1 MNARLRTPHE
11 VNWGWMAKF
20 DHEFIGR
27 EAIEAEANSPQRKT
41 VVLKWNKED
50 VLDVFASQ
58 FEQGEEYKHF
68 EFPTTP
74 QAPAGGHA
82 DLVTKDGKPVGVSSL
97 AVYSYY
103 YREMI
108 SHTTL
113 DLDQTQIGTE
123 VVVHWGDHGSRIKE
137 IRATVERFP
146 YLDLPTNKDIDISAI
161 PAGQPVE

>member
-1 MNARLRTPHE
+1 M
-11 VNWGWMAKF
+11 
-20 DHEFIGR
+20 
-27 EAIEAEANSPQRKT
+27 
-41 VVLKWNKED
+41 VLKWNKED
-50 VLDVFASQ
+50 ILDVFASQ
-58 FEQGEEYKHF
+58 FEVGEEYKHF

-74 QAPAGGHA
+74 QSPAGGHA

-113 DLDQTQIGTE
+113 DLDQAHIGNE
-123 VVVHWGDHGSRIKE
+123 VIVHWGDHGSRIKP

-146 YLDLPTNKDIDISAI
+146 YLDLPTNKDYDIERRSGQRTCPISRPRSPGLPDDKASQF
-161 PAGQPVE
+161 PAAQKLRAEE